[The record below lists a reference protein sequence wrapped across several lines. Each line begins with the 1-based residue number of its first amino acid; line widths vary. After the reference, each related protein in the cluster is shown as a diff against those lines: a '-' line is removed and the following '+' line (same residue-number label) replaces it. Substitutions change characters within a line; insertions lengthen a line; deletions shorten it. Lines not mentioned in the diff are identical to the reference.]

1 MPSLRWLFLS
11 LYDRKENNNMQIY
24 VLASKDETLR
34 NRLEEKLKGDGFIQL
49 DEYEEEDRF
58 MIIDCEKKSFFFDKA
73 FPTAY
78 YFINHNSKPLFYP
91 DLLNNY
97 EELIIK
103 ENEELLLQLYEKNLK
118 NKSAK

>member
-1 MPSLRWLFLS
+1 
-11 LYDRKENNNMQIY
+11 MQIY
-24 VLASKDETLR
+24 VSAPKDETLR

-49 DEYEEEDRF
+49 DEWTEDSRF
-58 MIIDCEKKSFFFDKA
+58 MIIDCKKKNFFFDKG
-73 FPTAY
+73 FPAAY
-78 YFINHNSKPLFYP
+78 YFINHNSKPLFYS